1 MKKLEK
7 PQFDMETIID
17 NCLVHM
23 QNPRKKRITLVKEKI
38 KKKTEEYDE
47 LAQHGQL
54 HIIPEHDT
62 IDNIA
67 TKEDMEALYTQ
78 RFVPKNQPNRAFYDK
93 ILALAPYGKCPY
105 CQQNLVKTVD
115 HFLPKSKY
123 VAYTVT
129 PYNLIPACSDCN
141 TGKLDSTFHNRVEEP
156 FHPYYDNFDDCVWLK
171 AKLIE
176 MDPVSFQFYADPP
189 IDISEEKRQRISHS
203 FSEQGFCLNNIYK
216 LHAAEEYC
224 SRETRLKECFQKGKK
239 ELAVE
244 VL

>member
-78 RFVPKNQPNRAFYDK
+78 KFVPKNQPNRAFYDK
-93 ILALAPYGKCPY
+93 ILALAPY
-105 CQQNLVKTVD
+105 
-115 HFLPKSKY
+115 
-123 VAYTVT
+123 
-129 PYNLIPACSDCN
+129 
-141 TGKLDSTFHNRVEEP
+141 
-156 FHPYYDNFDDCVWLK
+156 
-171 AKLIE
+171 
-176 MDPVSFQFYADPP
+176 
-189 IDISEEKRQRISHS
+189 
-203 FSEQGFCLNNIYK
+203 
-216 LHAAEEYC
+216 
-224 SRETRLKECFQKGKK
+224 SRCGQYWYSWQSCF
-239 ELAVE
+239 
-244 VL
+244 

>member
-1 MKKLEK
+1 M
-7 PQFDMETIID
+7 
-17 NCLVHM
+17 N
-23 QNPRKKRITLVKEKI
+23 
-38 KKKTEEYDE
+38 
-47 LAQHGQL
+47 
-54 HIIPEHDT
+54 IIPEHDT

-176 MDPVSFQFYADPP
+176 MEPVSFQFYADPP

-244 VL
+244 VLQDLIKDEKSISLNSWKTALYQSIIDSEWYWNEYLPEICKGKD

>member
-1 MKKLEK
+1 
-7 PQFDMETIID
+7 
-17 NCLVHM
+17 M

-123 VAYTVT
+123 V
-129 PYNLIPACSDCN
+129 
-141 TGKLDSTFHNRVEEP
+141 
-156 FHPYYDNFDDCVWLK
+156 DDCVWLK

-176 MDPVSFQFYADPP
+176 MEPVSFQFYADPP

-244 VL
+244 VLQDLIKDEKSISLNSWKTALYQSIIDSEWYWNEYLPEICKGKD

>member
-176 MDPVSFQFYADPP
+176 M
-189 IDISEEKRQRISHS
+189 
-203 FSEQGFCLNNIYK
+203 
-216 LHAAEEYC
+216 
-224 SRETRLKECFQKGKK
+224 
-239 ELAVE
+239 
-244 VL
+244 

>member
-67 TKEDMEALYTQ
+67 TQ
-78 RFVPKNQPNRAFYDK
+78 RRYGSSIYAK
-93 ILALAPYGKCPY
+93 ICSE
-105 CQQNLVKTVD
+105 
-115 HFLPKSKY
+115 KS
-123 VAYTVT
+123 T
-129 PYNLIPACSDCN
+129 
-141 TGKLDSTFHNRVEEP
+141 E
-156 FHPYYDNFDDCVWLK
+156 
-171 AKLIE
+171 
-176 MDPVSFQFYADPP
+176 
-189 IDISEEKRQRISHS
+189 
-203 FSEQGFCLNNIYK
+203 
-216 LHAAEEYC
+216 
-224 SRETRLKECFQKGKK
+224 
-239 ELAVE
+239 
-244 VL
+244 

>member
-47 LAQHGQL
+47 LAQYGQL

-78 RFVPKNQPNRAFYDK
+78 KFVPKNQPNRAFYDEM
-93 ILALAPYGKCPY
+93 ALLHDYEML
-105 CQQNLVKTVD
+105 NLT
-115 HFLPKSKY
+115 FQY
-123 VAYTVT
+123 
-129 PYNLIPACSDCN
+129 YNLN
-141 TGKLDSTFHNRVEEP
+141 KLE
-156 FHPYYDNFDDCVWLK
+156 
-171 AKLIE
+171 
-176 MDPVSFQFYADPP
+176 
-189 IDISEEKRQRISHS
+189 
-203 FSEQGFCLNNIYK
+203 
-216 LHAAEEYC
+216 
-224 SRETRLKECFQKGKK
+224 
-239 ELAVE
+239 
-244 VL
+244 

>member
-78 RFVPKNQPNRAFYDK
+78 KFVPKNQPNRAFYDK

-176 MDPVSFQFYADPP
+176 MEPVSFQF
-189 IDISEEKRQRISHS
+189 
-203 FSEQGFCLNNIYK
+203 
-216 LHAAEEYC
+216 
-224 SRETRLKECFQKGKK
+224 
-239 ELAVE
+239 
-244 VL
+244 

>member
-156 FHPYYDNFDDCVWLK
+156 FHPYYDNF
-171 AKLIE
+171 E
-176 MDPVSFQFYADPP
+176 
-189 IDISEEKRQRISHS
+189 
-203 FSEQGFCLNNIYK
+203 
-216 LHAAEEYC
+216 
-224 SRETRLKECFQKGKK
+224 
-239 ELAVE
+239 
-244 VL
+244 